1 VRSGNLIWSRDLPHP
16 VVSVFDVYRREDYTI
31 ALSKQDPPQSL
42 TKGAV
47 GDLLSLMTA
56 GRKNGMTTAYVG
68 VHEGSLYALST
79 KNYPLVQISPWA
91 SMYTGRKPG
100 DTANPLIEGSS
111 SSDNSSGYEWT
122 QKPHEMCCHGCE
134 YHIDCMI
141 GQHVVQSVVDDIVE
155 EDRIYRSKLSLPS
168 GSSASATSLPS
179 VFPPQQSSSSSSS
192 SSTGGQL
199 PHYHQLEEYRDQK
212 TGFFHDGFG
221 KFWKSYIL
229 VSSVIVYIYR
239 DRMLTFYEVKVLPRW
254 KQMMKKRAK
263 AKKTKARIAA
273 AARAEREKINRERA
287 RSDSLTSIGSFDADR
302 YIKEKID
309 EQIYEKEQERK
320 KLREQEEVE
329 EKKKKQEE
337 MAATAEKEQQVAIA
351 AKEAEEKLSEKG
363 KVVVVKKSS
372 TGLDLKSFKQS
383 KSRVL
388 EISDHVLGKFVFFFS
403 YYLFVCVT

>member
-1 VRSGNLIWSRDLPHP
+1 M
-16 VVSVFDVYRREDYTI
+16 SVFDVYRREDYTI

-100 DTANPLIEGSS
+100 DTANPLIESGPPSTS
-111 SSDNSSGYEWT
+111 KDNSSGYEWT

-141 GQHVVQSVVDDIVE
+141 GQHVVSSVVDDIVE

-168 GSSASATSLPS
+168 TSSSSGSTPTSLPS
-179 VFPPQQSSSSSSS
+179 VFPDRSSPQQSSSKQQP
-192 SSTGGQL
+192 QL
-199 PHYHQLEEYRDQK
+199 PHYHHLEDYEERK
-212 TGFFHDGFG
+212 TGFFYDGFG

-273 AARAEREKINRERA
+273 AARAEREKINREIRG

-320 KLREQEEVE
+320 RQREQEEAE
-329 EKKKKQEE
+329 EKKRKEE
-337 MAATAEKEQQVAIA
+337 EEETQKLANA
-351 AKEAEEKLSEKG
+351 AKEAEEKLTEKEE
-363 KVVVVKKSS
+363 KVVVVKKKSSS
-372 TGLDLKSFKQS
+372 TGLDLESFKQS

-388 EISDHVLGKFVFFFS
+388 EISDHVLGKLKYF
-403 YYLFVCVT
+403 